1 MQYQTVHL
9 LLPSPSTCSTVSNR
23 TIFDTGRDKVVD
35 CVFTET
41 LRTRLS
47 LLLQRT
53 SIILPNGHALRGE
66 LSSTRS
72 TISPTAKFLRV
83 LLHRCRSFRR
93 GKYSFTQ
100 RFQKISARYWT
111 CLHLRREYVSLMVNT
126 PGGRWD
132 PFGGVI
138 AL

>member
-9 LLPSPSTCSTVSNR
+9 VLPSPSTCSTVSNR

-53 SIILPNGHALRGE
+53 SIILPNVSR
-66 LSSTRS
+66 
-72 TISPTAKFLRV
+72 
-83 LLHRCRSFRR
+83 
-93 GKYSFTQ
+93 KYQQGIGLASICDASMY
-100 RFQKISARYWT
+100 R
-111 CLHLRREYVSLMVNT
+111 
-126 PGGRWD
+126 
-132 PFGGVI
+132 
-138 AL
+138 